1 MKCEFVSTENFRN
14 IETCRVEFSPG
25 VNILLG
31 DNAQGKTNLLEAVYF
46 AAIGK
51 SFRGAHESDFLRF
64 DSKSAKV
71 ELGFADSLRSQRI
84 EMEFSRDKS
93 RRVSKN
99 GVKITRMS
107 ELIGLFRAVLFCPEH
122 LNIIKEGPA
131 MRRQYLDVAISQLRP
146 MYMHSLQ
153 RYNHILAQRNKLVRG
168 AQLPGGREI
177 YEATAEMWSRSLA
190 HEAAALTG
198 ARLRYLDAVEN
209 ELLRCFAEMT
219 DGRETPGVRYISS
232 AKIEEAILRDSAA
245 CETAYFE
252 ALARDPERE
261 IALGSTPIGVHK
273 DDIEITINGRNARQ
287 FASQGQQRSLALA
300 LKLAEGAISCRD
312 SGEEPVFLLD
322 DVFSELDAGRRA
334 YLAERM
340 RRGQI
345 ILTTCTERV
354 GDGGAEYLG
363 ANIIKVAAGSFL
375 PLREGDKCTLT

>member
-14 IETCRVEFSPG
+14 IEACRVEFSPG

-64 DSKSAKV
+64 DSKSARV
-71 ELGFADSLRSQRI
+71 EIGFADSLRSQRI

-93 RRVSKN
+93 RRVCKN

-107 ELIGLFRAVLFCPEH
+107 ELIGSFRAVLFCPEH

-131 MRRQYLDVAISQLRP
+131 LRRQYLDVAISQLRP

-168 AQLPGGREI
+168 AQMPGGRDI
-177 YEATAEMWSRSLA
+177 YDATVEMWSRSLA
-190 HEAAALTG
+190 HEAAVLT
-198 ARLRYLDAVEN
+198 ASRIKYLDAVGV
-209 ELLRCFAEMT
+209 ELAACFSEMT
-219 DGRETPGVRYISS
+219 DGRETPGVRYVSS
-232 AKIEEAILRDSAA
+232 AKLGEDVLRDSAA
-245 CETAYFE
+245 CEAAYLE
-252 ALARDPERE
+252 ALGRDPERE
-261 IALGSTPIGVHK
+261 IAMGSTLIGVHK
-273 DDIEITINGRNARQ
+273 DDIEITINGRAARQ

-340 RRGQI
+340 RRGQL
-345 ILTTCTERV
+345 ILTTCTERL
-354 GDGGAEYLG
+354 GDGGAEYNG
-363 ANIIKVAAGSFL
+363 ARIIRVSGGRFELQS
-375 PLREGDKCTLT
+375 EGTCI